1 MVVEYLQEHFSIIYQ
16 AGDGAEALAT
26 YYDKQPDIIITDI
39 EMPKING
46 LEFTQKIRENDD
58 TTPILITTAFTT
70 TEYLLKAVELNLVKY
85 LVKPI
90 AEETLLETLELSFQ
104 KIESR
109 CPTVVWLS
117 PQHRYDTYN
126 HTLTYDKSIIKLTL
140 SQIKLLDILIE
151 NRNRAVSYQEIENYI
166 WSEKAM
172 SSAAIRSLVNSIRT
186 IINKET
192 IQNVPKIGYKIK
204 LYE

>member
-1 MVVEYLQEHFSIIYQ
+1 M
-16 AGDGAEALAT
+16 
-26 YYDKQPDIIITDI
+26 
-39 EMPKING
+39 
-46 LEFTQKIRENDD
+46 
-58 TTPILITTAFTT
+58 PILITTAYTT

-90 AEETLLETLELSFQ
+90 AEETLLETLELSFK

-109 CPTVVWLS
+109 CPTVIRLS
-117 PQHRYDTYN
+117 SQHQYDTYN
-126 HTLTYDKSIIKLTL
+126 HTLIFDKNIIKLTV
-140 SQIKLLDILIE
+140 SQTKLLDILIT
-151 NRNRAVSYQEIENYI
+151 NKNRAVSYQEIENYI
-166 WSEKAM
+166 WIEKAM

-192 IQNVPKIGYKIK
+192 IENVSKIGYKIK